1 MFFKNP
7 FKSFTKDIGIDLG
20 TTSTLIYVRDKGIVV
35 NEPSVVAI
43 NTRTDEVIAIG
54 EEAKAMIGKTP
65 AHIEAIRPLTEG
77 IISDF
82 EVAEK
87 MLRYFVD
94 KLLSGKLGFIGSKP
108 RIVIG
113 IPLDVTEVER
123 KAVEDAA
130 LGAGARE
137 VFLVEE
143 PMAAAIG
150 ARLPVQESTG
160 SMIVDI
166 GGGTTQIAV
175 ISLSGVVASK
185 SIRIAG
191 DSLNKNIM
199 QYVRENFNLLI
210 GEVTAEKLKLKLGS
224 VYSGERPVE
233 EIISGRDLVN
243 GLPKEITISDAEV
256 RDAISRS
263 VKIIVANIKSTV
275 ETTPPELVSDI
286 YKRGIVLSGGGAMLR
301 GLADMITA
309 ETKIP
314 ATVIDDP
321 LTCVVRGTGLILEDI
336 EDLSDV
342 IIPSSRA

>member
-1 MFFKNP
+1 MIKNP
-7 FKSFTKDIGIDLG
+7 FKPLTKDIGIDLG
-20 TTSTLIYVRDKGIVV
+20 TTSTLVYVKDKGIVV

-54 EEAKAMIGKTP
+54 DDAKKMIGKTP
-65 AHIEAIRPLTEG
+65 RHIEAIKPLNEG

-87 MLRYFVD
+87 MLKHFIA
-94 KLLSGKLGFIGSKP
+94 KLLQSKMGLIGPKP

-113 IPLDVTEVER
+113 IPLEVTEVER

-160 SMIVDI
+160 NMIVDI

-175 ISLSGVVASK
+175 ISLSGIVASR

-191 DSLNKNIM
+191 DTLNKNIA
-199 QYVRENFNLLI
+199 QYARENFNLLI
-210 GEVTAEKLKLKLGS
+210 GETTAEKLKIKLSS
-224 VYSGERPVE
+224 VFPEDKIQE
-233 EIISGRDLVN
+233 EIVSGRDLVN
-243 GLPKEITISDAEV
+243 GLPKEVTFTGVEV
-256 RDAISRS
+256 REAISRS

-275 ETTPPELVSDI
+275 ESTPPELVSDI
-286 YKRGIVLSGGGAMLR
+286 YKRGIVLSGGGALLR
-301 GLADMITA
+301 GLSDLITQ

-314 ATVIDDP
+314 VVVIDDP
-321 LTCVVRGTGLILEDI
+321 LTCVVRGAGLILEDI
-336 EDLSDV
+336 DSLKDV
-342 IIPSSRA
+342 LIPSSRS